1 MSNEPGKVDDGLAGV
16 FGRGAATYA
25 RSSHFAHFGNRL
37 VEHAQIGV
45 GASVLDVATGRGALA
60 FPAAKRVGLSG
71 RVIGTDI
78 ATGML
83 NETAKDVHSGN
94 WHNIELRQMDAEQIQ
109 YPDGTFD
116 YVLCGFALWFF
127 PQPHRALQEFC
138 RVLKP
143 GGRLAL
149 TTWGHDSPM
158 HNLQRDA
165 VRGHLIP
172 TANADDTQKKPRFD
186 TEDQLEA
193 ALRQSGFVDS
203 KVFSEDFKAIF
214 GEVDS
219 LWEQLWSASFRKELE
234 SMSASIR
241 EMVKAR
247 FYRNLEA
254 LRQPDGI
261 HAVYRAL
268 FALASK

>member
-1 MSNEPGKVDDGLAGV
+1 
-16 FGRGAATYA
+16 
-25 RSSHFAHFGNRL
+25 
-37 VEHAQIGV
+37 
-45 GASVLDVATGRGALA
+45 
-60 FPAAKRVGLSG
+60 
-71 RVIGTDI
+71 
-78 ATGML
+78 
-83 NETAKDVHSGN
+83 
-94 WHNIELRQMDAEQIQ
+94 MDAAQIQ

-127 PQPHRALQEFC
+127 PRPHRALQEFY

-165 VRGHLIP
+165 LRSHLIP
-172 TANADDTQKKPRFD
+172 TTNAGDTQKKPRFD
-186 TEDQLEA
+186 TEEQLEA
-193 ALRQSGFVDS
+193 ALLQSGFVDS
-203 KVFSEDFKAIF
+203 KVFSEDFKAII